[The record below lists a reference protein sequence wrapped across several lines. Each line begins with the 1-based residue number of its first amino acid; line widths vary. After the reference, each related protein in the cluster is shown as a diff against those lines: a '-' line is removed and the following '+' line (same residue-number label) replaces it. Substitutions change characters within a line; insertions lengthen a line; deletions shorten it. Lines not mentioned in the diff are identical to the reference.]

1 MIFQFVMLVY
11 QRLPM
16 LAGALKQAPQ
26 NMKSRNVMVHIGL
39 IFLKIRDNY
48 LSNTV
53 KYLDFLVIF
62 IWRKEF

>member
-1 MIFQFVMLVY
+1 
-11 QRLPM
+11 M